1 MIEGLQRPSQCFAVP
16 TPPFVQSVEHCKKVI
31 IFGLS
36 HSDQQV
42 KWRAQPASL
51 QGH

>member
-1 MIEGLQRPSQCFAVP
+1 MIEGQQRPSMFCCSP
-16 TPPFVQSVEHCKKVI
+16 LPFVQSVEHCKKVI

-51 QGH
+51 QDH